1 VFAPFALMPSRAR
14 EKGRLGPSMEFR
26 VGSHDGGGFGRAPSP
41 SLALLFIVRAKALDE
56 RLHHARDLGIV
67 DAVKI
72 AREAMT
78 NSAAMA
84 ASS

>member
-1 VFAPFALMPSRAR
+1 LKSRAAR
-14 EKGRLGPSMEFR
+14 FTRR
-26 VGSHDGGGFGRAPSP
+26 
-41 SLALLFIVRAKALDE
+41 VRAKALDE
-56 RLHHARDLGIV
+56 RLHHARGLGIV

-84 ASS
+84 ALS